1 MMEDRR
7 AGALCLTA
15 WVIPNNVEGQE
26 DSDLLGMVL
35 RRLSA
40 RLSQARRHVDMMEDS
55 QANALCLAAWQIPN
69 NVEDQDDASLLGLVL
84 HCPWLDSHGQD
95 ARDLLGN
102 VNEQRLLIC
111 EPRPSTGRQACHT
124 NLAT

>member
-15 WVIPNNVEGQE
+15 CVIPNNVEGQE

-40 RLSQARRHVDMMEDS
+40 QLSQARRHVDMMEDS

-84 HCPWLDSHGQD
+84 HCPL
-95 ARDLLGN
+95 AR
-102 VNEQRLLIC
+102 Q
-111 EPRPSTGRQACHT
+111 PRARRQG
-124 NLAT
+124 LA